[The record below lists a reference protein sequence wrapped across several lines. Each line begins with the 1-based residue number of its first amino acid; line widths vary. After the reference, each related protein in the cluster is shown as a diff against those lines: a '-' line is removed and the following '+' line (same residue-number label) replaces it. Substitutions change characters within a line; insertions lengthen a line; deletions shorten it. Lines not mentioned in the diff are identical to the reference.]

1 MPGRRCPFSLETDF
15 RAASFNPPHRTRVR
29 QGMLRCRIRPRCC
42 VSHLPSVHGDD
53 VVHLVGAL
61 ARTLGVE
68 GVVETRLVER
78 GDLGLHSSTQQ
89 HRHVRKTGHKFTVCA
104 APHTAPTHPRPLFPG
119 KTAASQIVCS
129 APAQASRA
137 GAHSTRYTALFALL
151 ARQDDGGQQQP
162 PLPISEPPD
171 HLAIDTRIQ
180 LHPLQIQPTR
190 SIPAPS
196 EPASRWPPSPLAHCP
211 VLKSCATVRAHAHA
225 HGQLTVCARMTLGCA
240 RLRNC
245 ADGVQAGGQ
254 GERRDGGLLTACF
267 EEIGAAAARREK
279 H

>member
-1 MPGRRCPFSLETDF
+1 MKRKPETTTAKANAKKQRDNNQNLIENIIKTKPTKNAKLKQKELESEGIDFGSDMFRSRIMSPPVRMYNTGLAYDQDINNSKFEPDLFS
-15 RAASFNPPHRTRVR
+15 
-29 QGMLRCRIRPRCC
+29 
-42 VSHLPSVHGDD
+42 
-53 VVHLVGAL
+53 
-61 ARTLGVE
+61 
-68 GVVETRLVER
+68 
-78 GDLGLHSSTQQ
+78 
-89 HRHVRKTGHKFTVCA
+89 
-104 APHTAPTHPRPLFPG
+104 
-119 KTAASQIVCS
+119 
-129 APAQASRA
+129 
-137 GAHSTRYTALFALL
+137 
-151 ARQDDGGQQQP
+151 DDGGQQQP
-162 PLPISEPPD
+162 PLSISEPPD

-225 HGQLTVCARMTLGCA
+225 HGQLTVCARLTLGCA